1 MYMSECYY
9 YEEYTLE
16 SGSLDP
22 SVDHLYVL
30 TMHESPRINKLK
42 EQINK
47 AKVVSN
53 ITIQYNYG
61 YKKCQKELKQQKPN
75 YDVIHALQTVFRHAL
90 SKGYKRIMVLE
101 DDCQFDERI
110 RDPEVIDDLNSF
122 FIQKDP
128 QVYNFGSGFG
138 LVNPLDVLL
147 HNKHQLVLC
156 MYLAHCVVYNQDY
169 MQHAAHTFKTHS
181 PDIEFN
187 RVFSKYVYHK
197 PLAYQ
202 ILEETENFKHG
213 GWGIWA
219 YFHKYF
225 IFPIFPLNK
234 SVQPGFDNVKLF
246 CDYMSVILF
255 MLIILKIKSIY
266 YKK

>member
-1 MYMSECYY
+1 MYMKECYY

-16 SGSLDP
+16 SGGLDP
-22 SVDHLYVL
+22 NVDRLYVL
-30 TMHESPRINKLK
+30 TMHESPRIHKIK
-42 EQINK
+42 EQIHK

-61 YKKCQKELKQQKPN
+61 YKNCHKELKKQETT
-75 YDVIHALQTVFRHAL
+75 YDIIHALQTSFRHAL

-122 FIQKDP
+122 FIQKNP

-147 HNKHQLVLC
+147 HNKHQLVLY
-156 MYLAHCVVYNQDY
+156 MYLSHCVVYNQDY
-169 MQHAAHTFKTHS
+169 MQYAAHEFKTRS
-181 PDIEFN
+181 TDDEYN
-187 RVFSKYVYHK
+187 LVLSKYTYHK

-202 ILEETENFKHG
+202 ILEETENFKEV
-213 GWGIWA
+213 WA
-219 YFHKYF
+219 VRRYFHKYF
-225 IFPIFPLNK
+225 IFPVFPLNK
-234 SVQPGFDNVKLF
+234 SVQPAFDNVKL
-246 CDYMSVILF
+246 CSDYMSVIVF
-255 MLIILKIKSIY
+255 MLIILKIKNIWLS
-266 YKK
+266 K

>member
-1 MYMSECYY
+1 MYMKECYY

-22 SVDHLYVL
+22 SVDRLYVL
-30 TMHESPRINKLK
+30 TMHESPRIHKIK
-42 EQINK
+42 EQIHK

-61 YKKCQKELKQQKPN
+61 YKNCHKELKKQEPT
-75 YDVIHALQTVFRHAL
+75 YDIIHALQTSLRHAL

-122 FIQKDP
+122 FIQKNP
-128 QVYNFGSGFG
+128 QVYNFGST
-138 LVNPLDVLL
+138 LSIVNPLDVLL
-147 HNKHQLVLC
+147 HNKHHLVFC
-156 MYLAHCVVYNQDY
+156 MGLSHCVVYNQDY
-169 MQHAAHTFKTHS
+169 MQYAAHNEFKTKS
-181 PDIEFN
+181 SDNEYN
-187 RVFSKYVYHK
+187 LVLSKYMYHK

-202 ILEETENFKHG
+202 ILEETENFKE

-219 YFHKYF
+219 YIYKYF
-225 IFPIFPLNK
+225 IFHLFPLNK
-234 SVQPGFDNVKLF
+234 SVQPAFDNVKLF
-246 CDYMSVILF
+246 FDYVSVIVF
-255 MLIILKIKSIY
+255 MLIILKIKNIWLS
-266 YKK
+266 K